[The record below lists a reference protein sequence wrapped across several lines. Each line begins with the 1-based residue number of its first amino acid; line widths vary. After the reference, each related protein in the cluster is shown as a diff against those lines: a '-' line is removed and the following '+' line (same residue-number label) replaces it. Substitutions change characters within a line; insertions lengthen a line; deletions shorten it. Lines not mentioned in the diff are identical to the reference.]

1 MAQRNDQVAAFFLLQ
16 KLCIDVG
23 HLGAVHPLQVR
34 VFAVAV
40 GFVSDQAKQPH
51 QMPAHPLDDI
61 VFGPYMAVGSRTEWV
76 CGQIFR
82 ADIRRGIADLVP
94 FCIVFD
100 EQIGDQQL
108 RQAVVY
114 PIAEGIVPGCRPGI
128 GHRLVAYVKFV
139 VAQGAKIHLHL
150 CQRQDLPAFLVAV
163 LVWGALGVIAAVQ
176 GQILSGG
183 PAADLCLGCR
193 HPRHAAGDMGD
204 AVRTH
209 LFGRPQIG
217 VDIIAQQ
224 QHHIP
229 LAGFRLFRCR
239 QRPAVQHRGYHRARR
254 QGSGR
259 FQESIAGNLFH
270 GTVLLF
276 VLGRRTPTTRGTVL
290 RNKKKTR
297 YGPGPGCIAS
307 LTSHADSHCN
317 SDRTTIANLV
327 PKINNYEDNIL
338 TIRCLFVQIVQND
351 AMHTR

>member
-1 MAQRNDQVAAFFLLQ
+1 LGLRIRTRCKGIGAQVFRLDVDICIRDLLPGW
-16 KLCIDVG
+16 IV
-23 HLGAVHPLQVR
+23 
-34 VFAVAV
+34 
-40 GFVSDQAKQPH
+40 
-51 QMPAHPLDDI
+51 LDKH
-61 VFGPYMAVGSRTEWV
+61 
-76 CGQIFR
+76 
-82 ADIRRGIADLVP
+82 
-94 FCIVFD
+94 
-100 EQIGDQQL
+100 IGYQQL
-108 RQAVVY
+108 RQSMGHPIIPLAFPRIDPGVY
-114 PIAEGIVPGCRPGI
+114 
-128 GHRLVAYVKFV
+128 HRLIAYIKFV
-139 VAQGAKIHLHL
+139 VAQGAKIHFHL

-193 HPRHAAGDMGD
+193 HPRHTAGDMGD
-204 AVRTH
+204 AVLPH

-290 RNKKKTR
+290 RNKKKDAIRPRTGLHR
-297 YGPGPGCIAS
+297 V
-307 LTSHADSHCN
+307 SHFS
-317 SDRTTIANLV
+317 RRL
-327 PKINNYEDNIL
+327 PL
-338 TIRCLFVQIVQND
+338 QF
-351 AMHTR
+351 